1 MKNRNFFARISAA
14 ALCMSLLLTGCD
26 NSGSDSSPD
35 SSVSG
40 SGGTSTKTGSSGG
53 NSVPMPSYGA
63 TVSVE
68 DIKNAYGSTDNDI
81 MPLYNIDPTE
91 SFDFDFA
98 VSWDD
103 LIGVNARDMV
113 SVHTDPR
120 CLPES
125 EIYTYGTMD
134 YTENGGTRV
143 NIAPISGPLAT
154 DAETDD
160 MLESGVETWGNA
172 SIYYIAVRYDSEA
185 ETPTKLDEPK
195 IIPFTVKHELPV
207 PTLKGVVDPAGRFK
221 LVWESVEGADSY
233 NVYTYGN
240 TDINRTGETNEPV
253 AGAEKAYDVN
263 GDCYLLKDANTTE
276 TEFDNFAGAG
286 HGLAVH
292 ERSVTGEQYV
302 LGQNYS
308 VNGSYFVTAVFG
320 DKESALSNIVNTS
333 DLILPFRP
341 IDEDDIMMERYE
353 DEALLPKTMRVLNI
367 DGSVTER
374 GITYSFLW
382 GKSYLAEDEDLDIDT
397 RIPEYQYTVEG
408 TAISG
413 FVTMAQENRMAVS
426 YTHLTLPTT

>member
-68 DIKNAYGSTDNDI
+68 DIKNAYGSTDNNI

-125 EIYTYGTMD
+125 EIYAYGTMD

-154 DAETDD
+154 DTETDD

-185 ETPTKLDEPK
+185 
-195 IIPFTVKHELPV
+195 
-207 PTLKGVVDPAGRFK
+207 
-221 LVWESVEGADSY
+221 
-233 NVYTYGN
+233 
-240 TDINRTGETNEPV
+240 
-253 AGAEKAYDVN
+253 
-263 GDCYLLKDANTTE
+263 
-276 TEFDNFAGAG
+276 
-286 HGLAVH
+286 
-292 ERSVTGEQYV
+292 
-302 LGQNYS
+302 
-308 VNGSYFVTAVFG
+308 
-320 DKESALSNIVNTS
+320 
-333 DLILPFRP
+333 
-341 IDEDDIMMERYE
+341 
-353 DEALLPKTMRVLNI
+353 
-367 DGSVTER
+367 
-374 GITYSFLW
+374 
-382 GKSYLAEDEDLDIDT
+382 
-397 RIPEYQYTVEG
+397 
-408 TAISG
+408 
-413 FVTMAQENRMAVS
+413 
-426 YTHLTLPTT
+426 